1 MNDKGKFRKNTGTS
15 RLHRV
20 VYKADTGVHLE
31 HCDIISRILKH
42 LIKINEKKNKSRW
55 RDYYVFF
62 FCAIEWNVKFQN
74 TKKLN
79 LL

>member
-31 HCDIISRILKH
+31 HCDIILRRILKH

-62 FCAIEWNVKFQN
+62 FVPSNGM
-74 TKKLN
+74 LN
-79 LL
+79 FKTQRN